1 MAQVASIASS
11 KIQVFNPTT
20 EELITEVADSDQAAV
35 DQAVARARA
44 SFEAGVWHR
53 LPAARRADVLWRAA
67 DIIKRRVDEI
77 AEIES
82 KDNGMSRQHARNLVL
97 GSAEV
102 LYYYAG
108 WCTKIQGHSVD
119 IVTEGGI
126 TGKFAEF
133 HGYTSLEPIGVVG
146 LIV

>member
-1 MAQVASIASS
+1 MATVSPLSS
-11 KIQVFNPTT
+11 NKIQVFNPTT

-35 DQAVARARA
+35 DRAVARARQT
-44 SFEAGVWHR
+44 FEAGVWHR
-53 LPAARRADVLWRAA
+53 LPAARRADVLWRAG
-67 DIIKRRVDEI
+67 DIIKQRVEEI
-77 AEIES
+77 AQIES
-82 KDNGMSRQHARNLVL
+82 RDNGMSIQHARNLVM